1 MIAIEG
7 NTTTLTCPLQGTSF
21 TWFKFRPVSAILQQ
35 GAKYGDV
42 SIRYLTIYNVDPYD
56 GGTYLCRIGIQQTTM
71 TVVVRGTHSKLDKCS
86 QTKPINVYALT

>member
-1 MIAIEG
+1 MIVREG

-21 TWFKFRPVSAILQQ
+21 IWFKLTPVFSILQQ
-35 GAKYGDV
+35 GAKYGNV

-56 GGTYLCRIGIQQTTM
+56 GGTYLCRIGIQQITM
-71 TVVVRGTHSKLDKCS
+71 NIVVRGTHSTLDKCS